1 MAAVPQ
7 RLHCGQPW
15 RHWCCG
21 ASTRAQWWWPGAGP
35 ARPRNPGRCSHLL
48 TPAPEAPLRR
58 TLGEQPA
65 LAQRRDHLGGVW
77 ACGSWCQVS
86 SRQGAKAPAAPASR
100 AQAPPHPGP
109 AWPCERKCVG
119 PGGRPPPGL
128 PPTDSALR
136 SGWSPGGGLQ
146 NSPWGRAHSTLSV
159 GAGAVSPLLLAASMA
174 VFRSYIHFSFSSR
187 ELWAGAEAQLPGR
200 AHGRG
205 CLSWPLS
212 QGQQV
217 GGHYPLC
224 TQPAP
229 LKLERGA
236 KSPLLR

>member
-136 SGWSPGGGLQ
+136 SGWSPGGGSRTHRGEGHTARCLWVPGPCRRCSWLPRWRCSGPASI
-146 NSPWGRAHSTLSV
+146 SPFPAGSCGPGLRLSCRAGRT
-159 GAGAVSPLLLAASMA
+159 AGAACRGLSPRGS
-174 VFRSYIHFSFSSR
+174 RSGAITPCAPSLHPSS
-187 ELWAGAEAQLPGR
+187 WNGA
-200 AHGRG
+200 
-205 CLSWPLS
+205 LS
-212 QGQQV
+212 
-217 GGHYPLC
+217 
-224 TQPAP
+224 
-229 LKLERGA
+229 
-236 KSPLLR
+236 LRC

>member
-1 MAAVPQ
+1 M
-7 RLHCGQPW
+7 CGSRGQT
-15 RHWCCG
+15 
-21 ASTRAQWWWPGAGP
+21 ATRAASHRQ
-35 ARPRNPGRCSHLL
+35 RPQERL
-48 TPAPEAPLRR
+48 
-58 TLGEQPA
+58 
-65 LAQRRDHLGGVW
+65 V
-77 ACGSWCQVS
+77 SW
-86 SRQGAKAPAAPASR
+86 
-100 AQAPPHPGP
+100 
-109 AWPCERKCVG
+109 
-119 PGGRPPPGL
+119 
-128 PPTDSALR
+128 
-136 SGWSPGGGLQ
+136 GGLQ

-174 VFRSYIHFSFSSR
+174 VFRSCIHFSFSSR

-212 QGQQV
+212 QGKQV